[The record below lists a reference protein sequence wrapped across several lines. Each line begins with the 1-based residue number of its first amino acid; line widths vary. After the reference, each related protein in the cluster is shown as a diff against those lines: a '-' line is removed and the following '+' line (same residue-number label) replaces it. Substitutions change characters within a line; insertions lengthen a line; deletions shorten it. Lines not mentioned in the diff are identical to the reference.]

1 MELKTNAVKAGI
13 VFALLAISAA
23 LLFVPI
29 VEGAEEIKGMF
40 VLLTGI
46 AVRDYFGGI
55 QSDKRV
61 DEIKQALGGGDPLPP
76 AVNE

>member
-13 VFALLAISAA
+13 VFALLGASIA

-29 VEGAEEIKGMF
+29 AAGAEEVKGMF

-61 DEIKQALGGGDPLPP
+61 EDVKQAMNPTPP
-76 AVNE
+76 APVVNEE